1 MKNQNM
7 LGTVET
13 YLNKQRKK
21 KALILPLIDPVNQSL
36 ETLVNTIKELEK
48 NGADALLVG
57 GSTMADVTFLDDVIS
72 NIKSISHMPVIL
84 FPNNI
89 TGISKNADA
98 ILFMMLMNS
107 ESTYYVV
114 EAQVLGSGLIYKYKI
129 EPIPAGYLVI
139 NGDSAVSHIGHA
151 RPIPR
156 NKEIISLYAL
166 AARYYGFRLLYLEG
180 GSGTATPIPS
190 DMVEAAKRY
199 FEGLLIVGGGITNIE
214 RATDVLK
221 AGADGLVIG
230 NLLEER
236 GGVDKFKEISEVSK
250 SY

>member
-1 MKNQNM
+1 
-7 LGTVET
+7 VEA
-13 YLNKQRKK
+13 YLNEKRKK

-36 ETLVNTIKELEK
+36 ETLINTIKELEK
-48 NGADALLVG
+48 NGADAILVG

-107 ESTYYVV
+107 DSTYYV
-114 EAQVLGSGLIYKYKI
+114 VLGSGLIYKYKI
-129 EPIPAGYLVI
+129 EAIPAGYIVI
-139 NGDSAVSHIGHA
+139 NSDSAVSHIGHA

-166 AARYYGFRLLYLEG
+166 AAKYYGFRLLYLEG
-180 GSGTATPIPS
+180 GSGTVSPIS
-190 DMVEAAKRY
+190 YDMVETAKKY
-199 FEGLLIVGGGITNIE
+199 FDGLLIVGGGITNVE
-214 RATDVLK
+214 RAMQVLK

-236 GGVDKFKEISEVSK
+236 GGIDKFKEISELSK